1 MMMWTF
7 GKGQERLS
15 LGRQSE
21 SGAFVVARPD
31 DEVREYSFTDTA
43 RLLAFQSDMEA
54 FLLKTGWT
62 LLAFSPERRRRSRD
76 RRGFP
81 RLADRRRWW
90 TDPKERAKVV
100 WGGKAAHG

>member
-1 MMMWTF
+1 MMIWTF
-7 GKGQERLS
+7 GKGGDRLS

-21 SGAFVVARPD
+21 SDAFVVAGPNE
-31 DEVREYSFTDTA
+31 EVREYRFTDPA

-54 FLLKTGWT
+54 FLLRTGWT
-62 LLAFSPERRRRSRD
+62 LLAYSPERRRRRRD

-90 TDPKERAKVV
+90 TDPKERTKVV
-100 WGGKAAHG
+100 WGGNAAHC